1 MQFGSIDNMM
11 VDCKSESS
19 ACRVQVR
26 ACIPVTTLYEFKIFD
41 IFKKSVTMQYGL
53 GESGSPEGIQ
63 TGGQHWVWKSA
74 LLDVSKEGGL
84 AGYTGSW
91 ITDTRMM

>member
-1 MQFGSIDNMM
+1 
-11 VDCKSESS
+11 
-19 ACRVQVR
+19 
-26 ACIPVTTLYEFKIFD
+26 
-41 IFKKSVTMQYGL
+41 MQYGL

-74 LLDVSKEGGL
+74 LVDVSKEGGL

>member
-1 MQFGSIDNMM
+1 
-11 VDCKSESS
+11 
-19 ACRVQVR
+19 
-26 ACIPVTTLYEFKIFD
+26 
-41 IFKKSVTMQYGL
+41 MQYGL

-63 TGGQHWVWKSA
+63 TCGQHWVWKSA
-74 LLDVSKEGGL
+74 LVDVSKEGGL

>member
-41 IFKKSVTMQYGL
+41 IFKKSAYSMVYIYEEKRKPPGSFPGKLIFKYPSTSIGL
-53 GESGSPEGIQ
+53 
-63 TGGQHWVWKSA
+63 TA
-74 LLDVSKEGGL
+74 RRL
-84 AGYTGSW
+84 GYWG
-91 ITDTRMM
+91 